1 MDFTSARKRSVV
13 VAGKSTSISLED
25 EFWLALNML
34 AIAQD
39 ISTREC
45 IGRIA
50 RQRPSTN
57 LSSAVRVAIL
67 AYYQGL
73 ATGLK
78 LTTSQAATAATAHE
92 RSPDTRACEIVPIHA
107 SAR

>member
-1 MDFTSARKRSVV
+1 MNFTPARKRSVV
-13 VAGKSTSISLED
+13 LSGKSTSISLED

-45 IGRIA
+45 ISRIA
-50 RQRPSTN
+50 RQRPSAN

-73 ATGLK
+73 ATGLA
-78 LTTSQAATAATAHE
+78 LTTSQTAAATAHE
-92 RSPDTRACEIVPIHA
+92 HAADTRACEIVPIHA